1 MLSRHRTVV
10 LDFETTGLS
19 ANKGDR
25 TIEVGAVAL
34 EGGKIVDSFQSL
46 MNPGCRISAF
56 IENYTGINNAML
68 KTAPPCEE
76 VTAQLHEF
84 VGDSVLVAHNASFD
98 RGFLDAELSRI
109 QRQREQPVLC
119 SMRIAR
125 RLYPQSPNHKLGTLV
140 TFTGVPVTGAFH
152 RALADAEMTALIWI
166 KMMDLLESRYGIQSI
181 DTDFLQRIER
191 HKIASADSW
200 LRSQSGQALDG

>member
-1 MLSRHRTVV
+1 LSHHRTVV

-19 ANKGDR
+19 ANNGDR

-46 MNPGCRISAF
+46 MNPGCRINAF

-68 KTAPPCEE
+68 ATAPPCEE
-76 VTAQLHEF
+76 VIGQLHEF

-98 RGFLDAELSRI
+98 RGFLDKELSRI

-125 RLYPQSPNHKLGTLV
+125 RLYPKSPNHKLGTLV

-166 KMMDLLESRYGIQSI
+166 KMMDLLESRYGIQTI
-181 DTDFLQRIER
+181 DTGLLQSIESLR
-191 HKIASADSW
+191 IASADSW
-200 LRSQSGQALDG
+200 LRSQSSS

>member
-1 MLSRHRTVV
+1 MTKRTVV

-19 ANKGDR
+19 ANNGDR

-46 MNPGCRISAF
+46 MNPGCRINAF

-76 VTAQLHEF
+76 VIGQLHEF

-98 RGFLDAELSRI
+98 QNFFVSELERLNQSTDTQFI
-109 QRQREQPVLC
+109 CTMLVG
-119 SMRIAR
+119 R
-125 RLYPQSPNHKLGTLV
+125 RLYPLAPNHKLATLAKLHNIS
-140 TFTGVPVTGAFH
+140 TTGHH
-152 RALADAEMTALIWI
+152 RALADAVMTAELLHS
-166 KMMDLLESRYGIQSI
+166 MTADLEGLYSEESIDAPFMRKYQKTRKADTRSSNKTLSRY
-181 DTDFLQRIER
+181 
-191 HKIASADSW
+191 SW
-200 LRSQSGQALDG
+200 S

>member
-1 MLSRHRTVV
+1 MLARNRTVV

-19 ANKGDR
+19 ANNGDR
-25 TIEVGAVAL
+25 VIEVGAVAL
-34 EGGKIVDSFQSL
+34 AGGKIVDSFQSL
-46 MNPGCRISAF
+46 MNPGCPINAF

-68 KTAPPCEE
+68 ATAPPCEE
-76 VTAQLHEF
+76 VIGQLHEF

-98 RGFLDAELSRI
+98 RGFLDAELRRI

-125 RLYPQSPNHKLGTLV
+125 RLYPESPNHKLGTLV

-166 KMMDLLESRYGIQSI
+166 KMMGLLESRYGIQTI
-181 DTDFLQRIER
+181 DTGLLQSIESLR
-191 HKIASADSW
+191 IASADSW
-200 LRSQSGQALDG
+200 LKSHSGA